1 MLTQGE
7 SAEAHA
13 LRERGMG
20 GLGDRPHLGA
30 MDRRTELQGGGEP

>member
-13 LRERGMG
+13 LRERGWAVS
-20 GLGDRPHLGA
+20 GDRPHVGA
-30 MDRRTELQGGGEP
+30 MDRRTELQGGSEP